1 MERLYALKFVLF
13 WCAVFVI
20 FVLVYFFVGEY
31 RKWRRTKEM
40 DENLYNMKYLWL
52 QDAVRYWPVTE
63 ENYHVLCDHFIKL
76 NQLKYKNKEK
86 TTVLFVEEFLTKY
99 QEVAR

>member
-1 MERLYALKFVLF
+1 METLYALKFVLF
-13 WCAVFVI
+13 LVFAGMIFVI
-20 FVLVYFFVGEY
+20 GVFFYTEY

-86 TTVLFVEEFLTKY
+86 TTVLFVEEFLNRF
-99 QEVAR
+99 QSVAR

>member
-1 MERLYALKFVLF
+1 METLYALKFVLF
-13 WCAVFVI
+13 LVFAGMIFVI
-20 FVLVYFFVGEY
+20 GVFFYTEY
-31 RKWRRTKEM
+31 RKWRRTQEM
-40 DENLYNMKYLWL
+40 QENLYNMKYMWL

-63 ENYHVLCDHFIKL
+63 ANYHVLCDHFIKL